1 MTDAE
6 FRDAFHGH
14 KDVVHRFAYR
24 MTGSASAAED
34 VVQDC
39 FLILWRKPAA
49 YDPSQGEIR
58 AFLLGIARNLILKR
72 WRDERPHEQL
82 EDSFVG
88 PPLNILDGGRA
99 EAVEKA
105 ILMLPPLQRGRSAR
119 RVRRDVTGRNRTRDG
134 CGSRGGEVAAASRS
148 PESAAYAGTLIRT
161 ERRFPWN
168 QMILS
173 CETCYGNGRRRRS
186 HRRWRNAC

>member
-49 YDPSQGEIR
+49 YDPSRGGMR

-82 EDSFVG
+82 EDAFIG
-88 PPLNILDGGRA
+88 QPLNVLDDDRSQ
-99 EAVEKA
+99 AVEKA
-105 ILMLPPLQRGRSAR
+105 ILMLPPLQREAVVLAEYEEMSLEEIAR
-119 RVRRDVTGRNRTRDG
+119 TTAADLAAVKSRLHRARQNLRRMLAHLLEP
-134 CGSRGGEVAAASRS
+134 RGAFH
-148 PESAAYAGTLIRT
+148 GTK
-161 ERRFPWN
+161 
-168 QMILS
+168 
-173 CETCYGNGRRRRS
+173 
-186 HRRWRNAC
+186 

>member
-34 VVQDC
+34 IVQDC

-49 YDPSQGEIR
+49 YDASRGEMR
-58 AFLLGIARNLILKR
+58 AFLLGIARNLVLKR
-72 WRDERPHEQL
+72 WRDERAHEEL
-82 EDSFVG
+82 DDSFVG
-88 PPLNILDGGRA
+88 QALNIQEDGRA

-105 ILMLPPLQRGRSAR
+105 ILLLPPLQREAVVLAEYEEMSLEEIAHATAADLAAVKSRLHRAR
-119 RVRRDVTGRNRTRDG
+119 QNLRRMLAHFLEPKG
-134 CGSRGGEVAAASRS
+134 AFH
-148 PESAAYAGTLIRT
+148 GTK
-161 ERRFPWN
+161 
-168 QMILS
+168 
-173 CETCYGNGRRRRS
+173 
-186 HRRWRNAC
+186 